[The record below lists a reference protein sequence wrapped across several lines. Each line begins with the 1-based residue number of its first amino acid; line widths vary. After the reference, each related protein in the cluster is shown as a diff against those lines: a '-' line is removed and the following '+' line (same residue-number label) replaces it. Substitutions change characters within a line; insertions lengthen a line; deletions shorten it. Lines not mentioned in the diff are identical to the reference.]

1 MLLSS
6 ESWTKV
12 FILCNCSFVVFG
24 VVLLALGIQPQIT
37 LNQFRTILQNA
48 KPEIFLVVSISGG
61 LGVLGSFVGIYGH
74 SKKQKVIIYM
84 GCVSAIIEYTQTYL
98 NIIMYLCFTFGII
111 QAVYLILSFLRIRK
125 FEGDDFLSA

>member
-1 MLLSS
+1 M
-6 ESWTKV
+6 
-12 FILCNCSFVVFG
+12 
-24 VVLLALGIQPQIT
+24 
-37 LNQFRTILQNA
+37 
-48 KPEIFLVVSISGG
+48 
-61 LGVLGSFVGIYGH
+61 Y
-74 SKKQKVIIYM
+74 SKLEFPR